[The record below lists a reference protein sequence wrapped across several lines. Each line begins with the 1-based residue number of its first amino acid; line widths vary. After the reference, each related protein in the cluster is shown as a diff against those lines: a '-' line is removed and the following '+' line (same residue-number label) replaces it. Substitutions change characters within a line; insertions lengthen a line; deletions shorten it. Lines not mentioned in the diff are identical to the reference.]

1 MLDRFLE
8 FIKKHALIEANER
21 FLLAVS
27 GGVDS
32 MVLLDLFS
40 ETSYPFAVA
49 HCNFQLRGKESD
61 LDEKFVKSTCEELK
75 VTFHKRRFETKKYSK
90 VHGVST
96 QMAARDLRFKW
107 FESLCNE
114 FGYDKIVLAHHLD
127 DSIETFFLNL
137 VRGTSL
143 RGLRGIQVENDKLIR
158 PLLTFSKEEI
168 LHYAKNEGLKWR
180 EDSSNQET
188 YYKRNLIRHE
198 LIPVL
203 EKLNPDFQ
211 KVMSENLEKLNLR
224 FQTSE
229 KYYQEVYKDAVA
241 ITDSGIK
248 IDKSKILEGC
258 QSGYDLYE
266 LLRSFNFNY
275 TTAVEIYEALGNTS
289 TGKVFYSLNYQLL
302 IDRDFLI
309 VTLIKSGE
317 NEDLCQEIDLKDT
330 KFNIGSETYYLAEYH
345 QNDWTL
351 IKDPSIGAFDL
362 DKLHFPLMVRPWKE
376 GDSFQPLGMKGTKL
390 VSDLL
395 IDLKVPLVHKPKVNV
410 MISGGEIVWVIGFRI
425 SEKSK
430 VTDKTKKIWQATSQN

>member
-61 LDEKFVKSTCEELK
+61 WDEKFVKSTCEELK
-75 VTFHKRRFETKKYSK
+75 VTFHKRRFETKKYAK
-90 VHGVST
+90 DHGVST

-137 VRGTSL
+137 TRGTSL

-229 KYYQEVYKDAVA
+229 KYYQELYKDAVT
-241 ITDSGIK
+241 ITDSGFK

-266 LLRSFNFNY
+266 LLRSFYFNY
-275 TTAVEIYEALGNTS
+275 TTALEIYEALGNAS
-289 TGKVFYSLNYQLL
+289 SGKVFFSPDYQLL

-309 VTLIKSGE
+309 VTLLKSGE
-317 NEDLCQEIDLKDT
+317 NEALSLQIDLKDT
-330 KFNIGSETYYLAEYH
+330 KSNIGSETYHLAEYH

-351 IKDPSIGAFDL
+351 IKDPSIGAFDF
-362 DKLHFPLMVRPWKE
+362 DKLHFPLVVRPWKE

-410 MISGGEIVWVIGFRI
+410 MISNGEIVWVIGFRV
-425 SEKSK
+425 SEKFK
-430 VTDKTKKIWQATSQN
+430 VTDKTEKVWQATSQN